1 MSNKELMN
9 PGLND
14 MPVDELRKYGH
25 EFIDWI
31 VDYIENIEAY
41 PVLSKSEPGEIKNSL
56 PNLPPQDGEDIDSIL
71 SDMDRKIMPG
81 ITHWNH
87 PNFMAYFNSTSSGPG
102 VLAELLSAGFNANG
116 MAWHTCPSATELEE
130 TMAEWYKKMLN
141 LPEDFWGII
150 YDTASTS
157 TMHAI
162 AAAREQLSHLKIRE
176 KGMFGRKELQ
186 RLSIYSSEQAHFS
199 IDKAAITLGFGLE
212 AVRKIPV
219 DSNYSMIPLAL
230 KETIEKDKKDGWLP
244 CCVVATVGTTSTT
257 SVDDVD
263 AIGTICRREKIWL
276 HVDAAYAGTAAIL
289 PPMRWIFNGIENADS
304 LVINPHKWMFTPFDY
319 SFFFT
324 RKPEVLKRAF
334 SVSAE
339 YFDTSKDEVT
349 NYMDYGMQQGRRFR
363 SLKLWF
369 IIRYFGVEGIRKRIA
384 EHLRLANE
392 FADWIDSHPDFE
404 RMAPTPFSVVCFRAH
419 PKNIDDRDKL
429 NALNEKLLDEINKT
443 GKLFLSSTKLNGKF
457 VIRIAIS
464 SIRTMEKNVLDAQQ
478 LIEQKL
484 NKLLEE

>member
-1 MSNKELMN
+1 MNNKNIKN

-14 MPVDELRKYGH
+14 MPVDEFRKYGH
-25 EFIDWI
+25 KFIEWI
-31 VDYIENIEAY
+31 ADYIENIEEY
-41 PVLSKSEPGEIKNSL
+41 PVLSKTEPGEIKNSL
-56 PNLPPQDGEDIDSIL
+56 PNQPPQGGENIDSIL
-71 SDMDRKIMPG
+71 SDTDRKIMPG

-102 VLAELLSAGFNANG
+102 ILAELLSAGFNANV

-141 LPEDFWGII
+141 LPQDFWGII

-176 KGMFGRKELQ
+176 KGMSGRNELQ
-186 RLSIYSSEQAHFS
+186 PLSIYSSEQAHLS

-219 DSNYSMIPLAL
+219 DSNYSMMPGEL
-230 KETIEKDKKDGWLP
+230 KEAIEKDKKNGWLP

-263 AIGTICRREKIWL
+263 AVGTICRDDKIWL

-289 PPMRWIFNGIENADS
+289 PEMRWIFKGIENADS
-304 LVINPHKWMFTPFDY
+304 LVVNPHKWMFTPFDY

-324 RKPEVLKRAF
+324 RKPDILKRAF
-334 SVSAE
+334 SLSAE

-349 NYMDYGMQQGRRFR
+349 NYMNYGMQQGRRFR

-369 IIRYFGVEGIRKRIA
+369 IIRYFGVEGIRNRIK
-384 EHLRLANE
+384 EHLRLAND
-392 FADWIDSHPDFE
+392 FAEWIDSHPNFE
-404 RMAPTPFSVVCFRAH
+404 KMAPTHFSVVCFRAH
-419 PKNIDDRDKL
+419 PKNFDDKDKL
-429 NALNEKLLDEINKT
+429 NSLNKKLLEEINKS
-443 GKLFLSSTKLNGKF
+443 GKLFLSGTTLNGRT

-464 SIRTMEKNVLDAQQ
+464 SIRTNEENVNNAKR

-484 NKLLEE
+484 NVLIEN

>member
-1 MSNKELMN
+1 
-9 PGLND
+9 
-14 MPVDELRKYGH
+14 
-25 EFIDWI
+25 
-31 VDYIENIEAY
+31 
-41 PVLSKSEPGEIKNSL
+41 
-56 PNLPPQDGEDIDSIL
+56 
-71 SDMDRKIMPG
+71 
-81 ITHWNH
+81 
-87 PNFMAYFNSTSSGPG
+87 MAYFNSTSSGPG
-102 VLAELLSAGFNANG
+102 ILAELLSAGFNANA

-141 LPEDFWGII
+141 LPQDFWGII

-176 KGMFGRKELQ
+176 KGMSGRKELP

-219 DSNYSMIPLAL
+219 DSNYSMKPLEL
-230 KETIEKDKKDGWLP
+230 KEAIENDKNNGWLP

-263 AIGTICRREKIWL
+263 AISTICRHEKIWL
-276 HVDAAYAGTAAIL
+276 HIDAAYAGTAAVL
-289 PPMRWIFNGIENADS
+289 PQMRWIFKGIENADS
-304 LVINPHKWMFTPFDY
+304 LVVNPHKWMFTPFDY

-324 RKPEVLKRAF
+324 NNPEVLKRAF

-339 YFDTSKDEVT
+339 YFDTSKDDVT

-369 IIRYFGVEGIRKRIA
+369 IIRYFGVEGIKNRIA

-392 FADWIDSHPDFE
+392 FADWIDSHPHFE

-419 PKNIDDRDKL
+419 PKNVEDKYEL
-429 NALNEKLLDEINKT
+429 NSLNEKLLTEINNS
-443 GKLFLSSTKLNGKF
+443 GKLFLSGTTLNGRF

-464 SIRTMEKNVLDAQQ
+464 SIRTTEQHIKNAKQ

-484 NKLLEE
+484 NKLLEH

>member
-1 MSNKELMN
+1 MSNKDLLN

-14 MPVDELRKYGH
+14 MPVDEFRKYGH
-25 EFIDWI
+25 QFIDW
-31 VDYIENIEAY
+31 VADYIEKIEEY
-41 PVLSKSEPGEIKNSL
+41 PVLSKTKPGEIKNSL
-56 PNLPPQDGEDIDSIL
+56 SSHPPQDGENIDSII

-102 VLAELLSAGFNANG
+102 ILAELLSAGFNANA

-141 LPEDFWGII
+141 LPKDFWGII

-157 TMHAI
+157 TMHAV
-162 AAAREQLSHLKIRE
+162 AAAREQLSHLEIRG
-176 KGMFGRKELQ
+176 KGMSGRKELP
-186 RLSIYSSEQAHFS
+186 RLCIYSSEQAHLS

-219 DSNYSMIPLAL
+219 DSNYRMIPKAL
-230 KETIEKDKKDGWLP
+230 KEAIEKDKKNGWLP

-257 SVDDVD
+257 SIDDVD
-263 AIGTICRREKIWL
+263 AIGTICRNEKIWL

-289 PPMRWIFNGIENADS
+289 PQMQWIFKGIENADS
-304 LVINPHKWMFTPFDY
+304 LVVNPHKWMFTPFDY

-334 SVSAE
+334 NVSAD
-339 YFDTSKDEVT
+339 YFDTSKGDVI

-369 IIRYFGVEGIRKRIA
+369 IIRYFGVEGIKNRIA

-392 FADWIDSHPDFE
+392 FADWTDSHPHFE

-419 PKNIDDRDKL
+419 PKNIDDKDEL
-429 NALNEKLLDEINKT
+429 NALNKKLLEEINKT
-443 GKLFLSSTKLNGKF
+443 GKLFLSGTTLNGGF

-464 SIRTMEKNVLDAQQ
+464 SIRTKEENIKNAQR
-478 LIEQKL
+478 LIEQQL
-484 NKLLEE
+484 NVLLEH

>member
-1 MSNKELMN
+1 MSNKDLMN

-14 MPVDELRKYGH
+14 MPVDEFRKCGH
-25 EFIDWI
+25 ELIDWI
-31 VDYIENIEAY
+31 ADYIKNIEEY
-41 PVLSKSEPGEIKNSL
+41 PVLSKTEPGEIKNSL
-56 PNLPPQDGEDIDSIL
+56 SNQPPQEGENIDSIL

-102 VLAELLSAGFNANG
+102 ILAELLSACFNANA

-141 LPEDFWGII
+141 LPQDFWGII

-157 TMHAI
+157 TMHAV
-162 AAAREQLSHLKIRE
+162 AAAREQLSHLRIRE

-186 RLSIYSSEQAHFS
+186 RLRIYSSEQAHLS

-212 AVRKIPV
+212 AVRKIQV
-219 DSNYSMIPLAL
+219 DSNYNMIPGEL
-230 KETIEKDKKDGWLP
+230 KEAIEKDKKDGWLP

-263 AIGTICRREKIWL
+263 AISTICIQEKTWL

-289 PPMRWIFNGIENADS
+289 PQMRWIFKGIENADS
-304 LVINPHKWMFTPFDY
+304 LVVNPHKWMFTPFDY

-334 SVSAE
+334 KVSAE
-339 YFDTSKDEVT
+339 YFDTSKDDVI

-369 IIRYFGVEGIRKRIA
+369 IIRYFGVEGIKNRIA

-392 FADWIDSHPDFE
+392 FADWIESHPDFE

-419 PKNIDDRDKL
+419 PKNIDDKDEL
-429 NALNEKLLDEINKT
+429 NVLNKKLLEEINKT
-443 GKLFLSSTKLNGKF
+443 GKLFLSSTRLNEKF

-464 SIRTMEKNVLDAQQ
+464 SIRTKEENIKNAQRLIEKKLNVL
-478 LIEQKL
+478 
-484 NKLLEE
+484 LEH

>member
-1 MSNKELMN
+1 MNNKDIKN
-9 PGLND
+9 SGLGD
-14 MPVDELRKYGH
+14 MPIDEFRKHGH
-25 EFIDWI
+25 KFIDWI
-31 VDYIENIEAY
+31 ADYIENIEEY
-41 PVLSKSEPGEIKNSL
+41 PVLSKTKPGQIKSSL
-56 PNLPPQDGEDIDSIL
+56 SNKPPQDGENIDSIL

-102 VLAELLSAGFNANG
+102 ILAELLSAGFNANA
-116 MAWHTCPSATELEE
+116 MAWHTGPSATELEE

-141 LPEDFWGII
+141 LPRDFWGII

-176 KGMFGRKELQ
+176 KGMSGRKELQ

-219 DSNYSMIPLAL
+219 DSNYRMNPVAL
-230 KETIEKDKKDGWLP
+230 KEAIEKDKKDGWLP

-257 SVDDVD
+257 SVDDVET
-263 AIGTICRREKIWL
+263 IGTICRNEKIWL

-289 PPMRWIFNGIENADS
+289 PQMRWIFNGIENADS
-304 LVINPHKWMFTPFDY
+304 LVVNPHKWMFTPFDY

-324 RKPEVLKRAF
+324 KKPEVLKRAF

-339 YFDTSKDEVT
+339 YFDTSKDDVT

-369 IIRYFGVEGIRKRIA
+369 IIRYFGVEGIRNRIA
-384 EHLRLANE
+384 EHLRLANG
-392 FADWIDSHPDFE
+392 FAGWIDSHQNFE

-419 PKNIDDRDKL
+419 PKNINDENEL

-443 GKLFLSSTKLNGKF
+443 GKLFLSGTKLNGKF

-484 NKLLEE
+484 NELVEQ

>member
-1 MSNKELMN
+1 MSKKNIKN
-9 PGLND
+9 SGLND
-14 MPVDELRKYGH
+14 MPVDDFRKYGH

-31 VDYIENIEAY
+31 ADYLENIEAY
-41 PVLSKSEPGEIKNSL
+41 PVLSSVKPGDIKNSL
-56 PNLPPQDGEDIDSIL
+56 PNHPPQDGENIDSIL

-102 VLAELLSAGFNANG
+102 ILAELVSAGFNANG

-176 KGMFGRKELQ
+176 KGMSGRKELQ

-219 DSNYSMIPLAL
+219 DSNYRMKPKAL
-230 KETIEKDKKDGWLP
+230 KEAIEKDKKDGWLP
-244 CCVVATVGTTSTT
+244 CCAVATVGTTSTT

-263 AIGTICRREKIWL
+263 AIGKICRHEKIWL

-289 PPMRWIFNGIENADS
+289 PQMRWIFKGIENADS
-304 LVINPHKWMFTPFDY
+304 LVVNPHKWMFTPFDY

-324 RKPEVLKRAF
+324 KKPEVLKRAF

-339 YFDTSKDEVT
+339 YFDTSKDDVI

-363 SLKLWF
+363 SLKMWF
-369 IIRYFGVEGIRKRIA
+369 IIRYFGVEGIKNRIA

-404 RMAPTPFSVVCFRAH
+404 RMAPTPFSVVCFRTH
-419 PKNIDDRDKL
+419 PKNVDNKDEL

-443 GKLFLSSTKLNGKF
+443 GELFLSGTTLNGRF

-464 SIRTMEKNVLDAQQ
+464 SIRTLEINVKDAQH
-478 LIEQKL
+478 LIDQKL
-484 NKLLEE
+484 NELIN